1 MAAVAPIEAPAA
13 SPASPA
19 TVLVVD
25 DNAGKRLAVRAML
38 APLGHDVV
46 EADSGRAAL
55 ARRPASRASR

>member
-1 MAAVAPIEAPAA
+1 MAAVAPIEAPRVA
-13 SPASPA
+13 SPGRLA

-55 ARRPASRASR
+55 DAIK